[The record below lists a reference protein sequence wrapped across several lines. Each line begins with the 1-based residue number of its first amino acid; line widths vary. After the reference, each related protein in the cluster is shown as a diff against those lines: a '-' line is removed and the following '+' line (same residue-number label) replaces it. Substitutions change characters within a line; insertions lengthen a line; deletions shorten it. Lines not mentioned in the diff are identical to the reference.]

1 MKWWNSSQ
9 KIAETCGYN
18 YKQLRLPKKR
28 HWNSSKIWQQLRE
41 IDFESEVQRNV
52 NLIDL
57 VKRFLIYFSM
67 QFVIS
72 KLRFIVKIGVDTA
85 LKELPKVSRNMDYE
99 SAVDMVMLFSHLL
112 HAVQS
117 WSRSCSHIFQT
128 VKYGLCHNA
137 YVFQNLVD
145 EKWNI
150 IIW

>member
-1 MKWWNSSQ
+1 M
-9 KIAETCGYN
+9 
-18 YKQLRLPKKR
+18 
-28 HWNSSKIWQQLRE
+28 
-41 IDFESEVQRNV
+41 QRNV

-99 SAVDMVMLFSHLL
+99 SAVVMVMLFSHLL

-117 WSRSCSHIFQT
+117 
-128 VKYGLCHNA
+128 
-137 YVFQNLVD
+137 
-145 EKWNI
+145 
-150 IIW
+150 